1 MYSKDNMYVLFYI
14 DFNHMEED
22 IKNSVSYDVKI
33 TALIFYIRIAF
44 MAFNGKETWK
54 GQEG

>member
-14 DFNHMEED
+14 DFNHMEEA